1 MIVNISGRTDIP
13 AWYTTWLINRFKEKF
28 VYVRNPYNEHQIS
41 CYKLL
46 PELVDCILFCSKNPA
61 PLLPYIDKLNDFHIY
76 FHVTITPYGADAEP
90 KVPEYTFAAQ
100 SLKSLSKII
109 GRKNV
114 VWCYD
119 PIFIFKQYDVDFHIR
134 HFAEIAEILCGS
146 VDICVISFLD
156 KYEKVKRNFPL
167 AMPPN
172 SKEITALAK
181 QFSKIASHYNIR
193 LQTCAEMA
201 DLSEFGIFRTP
212 CLTPQILSRITGKNT
227 ICSGSAKN
235 LRENCGCL
243 AWRDIGAYDTCPH
256 GCRYCYANNNLAAAV
271 QNYRQ
276 HDPASP
282 ILCSKITDEDK
293 ITLSP
298 QQTFLSSQLSLF

>member
-1 MIVNISGRTDIP
+1 MIINISGRTDIP

-61 PLLPYIDKLNDFHIY
+61 PLLPHIDKFNNFNIY
-76 FHVTITPYGADAEP
+76 FHVTITPYGTDVEP
-90 KVPEYTFAAQ
+90 KVPEYSLVAQ

-114 VWCYD
+114 VWRYD
-119 PIFIFKQYDVDFHIR
+119 PIFIFKQYDTDFHIR
-134 HFAEIAEILCGS
+134 HFAEIAKILCGS
-146 VDICVISFLD
+146 VDICIISFLD
-156 KYEKVKRNFPL
+156 TYEKVKRNFPL
-167 AMPPN
+167 AMPPDN
-172 SKEITALAK
+172 EEIIFLAK
-181 QFSKIASHYNIR
+181 HFSKIANHYNIR
-193 LQTCAEMA
+193 LQTCAEAA
-201 DLSEFGIFRTP
+201 DLSEFGICRTP
-212 CLTPQILSRITGKNT
+212 CLTTRTLSQITGKNAEL
-227 ICSGSAKN
+227 SSSAKL

-256 GCRYCYANNNLAAAV
+256 GCRYCYANSRFSAAV
-271 QNYRQ
+271 QNHQQ

>member
-1 MIVNISGRTDIP
+1 MIINVSGRTDIP

-46 PELVDCILFCSKNPA
+46 PELVDCIMFCSKNPA
-61 PLLPYIDKLNDFHIY
+61 PLLPYIDKLNNFNIY
-76 FHVTITPYGADAEP
+76 FHVTITPYGADVEP
-90 KVPEYTFAAQ
+90 KVPEYSFAAQ
-100 SLKSLSKII
+100 SLNDLSKII

-114 VWCYD
+114 VWRYD

-134 HFAEIAEILCGS
+134 HFAEIAKLLCGS

-167 AMPPN
+167 AAPPSN
-172 SKEITALAK
+172 DEIICLAK
-181 QFSKIASHYNIR
+181 HFSKIANRYNIK
-193 LQTCAEMA
+193 LQSCAEA
-201 DLSEFGIFRTP
+201 INLAEFGISRTP
-212 CLTPQILSRITGKNT
+212 CLTPQTLSLITGKNAEL
-227 ICSGSAKN
+227 SGSAKV

-243 AWRDIGAYDTCPH
+243 AWRDIGTYDTCPH
-256 GCRYCYANNNLAAAV
+256 GCRYCYANSKFAAAV

-298 QQTFLSSQLSLF
+298 QQTLLSSQLSLF